1 MKRKL
6 ISESRAVQ
14 LALAATLTIPL
25 VLAAGCSKNRA
36 HASGTEPPEA
46 AAPIVGITP
55 VAVRPLERQ
64 LTVSSEL
71 VPFQEIDVYAKQS
84 GFVND
89 LRVDYGTR
97 VKKGDVMAVLEI
109 PELEQLIAQ
118 DEAAI
123 RSANDQVTHA
133 QNELKRLKAQ
143 YENIAHPFY
152 LRLKAVADKQKG
164 LIAQQEIDDAA
175 GKDLAAAAQVDAGES
190 ALLAAESQR
199 DQAISKKQQDQVLFD
214 YRKITAPFSG
224 VVTQRYA
231 NQGTLMQAGTSSSTQ
246 ALPLV
251 RLSEDDVFRLVIPV
265 PESYVKYIRI
275 GDPVKV
281 AVPSLGKQ
289 FTGNVQRFSVDVT
302 QDTRTMHTEV
312 DIENPKRVLMPGLY
326 AEATLTLE
334 RKANALVVPV
344 QAVSQ
349 NGNEAAVLVVDM
361 NNRIQNRRI
370 ELGLQNPNEAQ
381 VISGLNEGDRVVVS
395 DRSGLRPGEEVRPQP
410 VEPMHYQG
418 EAGH

>member
-312 DIENPKRVLMPGLY
+312 DIENPRRVLMPGLY

-334 RKANALVVPV
+334 RKASALVVPV

>member
-46 AAPIVGITP
+46 AAPTVGITP

-64 LTVSSEL
+64 LSVSSEL

-312 DIENPKRVLMPGLY
+312 DIENPRRVLMPGLY

-334 RKANALVVPV
+334 RKASALVVPV

>member
-1 MKRKL
+1 MKIKRNPRT
-6 ISESRAVQ
+6 RAGQ
-14 LALAATLTIPL
+14 YAAAALLSITLALTP
-25 VLAAGCSKNRA
+25 GCNRSRA
-36 HASGTEPPEA
+36 HASSLEA
-46 AAPIVGITP
+46 PDAAIPTVGVAP
-55 VAVRPLERQ
+55 VTVKLLERR

-84 GFVND
+84 GYVTD

-109 PELEQLIAQ
+109 PELEQLLAQ

-123 RSANDQVTHA
+123 RSSNDQVTHA

-143 YENIAHPFY
+143 YENISHPFY
-152 LRLKAVADKQKG
+152 QRLKAVADKQTG

-231 NQGTLMQAGTSSSTQ
+231 NFGTLIQAGTSSSTQ
-246 ALPLV
+246 VLPLV
-251 RLSEDDVFRLVIPV
+251 RLSVDDVFRLVIPV

-275 GDPVKV
+275 GSPVTV
-281 AVPSLGKQ
+281 NVPSLSKTFPGK
-289 FTGNVQRFSVDVT
+289 VERFSVDVT

-312 DIENPKRVLMPGLY
+312 NVENPGHILMPGLY

-334 RKANALVVPV
+334 QKNNALVVPV
-344 QAVSQ
+344 QAIAQ
-349 NGNEAAVLVVDM
+349 NGNETAVLVVDM
-361 NNRIQNRRI
+361 NNRIQHRKI
-370 ELGLQNPNEAQ
+370 ELGLQNPNQAE

-395 DRSGLRPGEEVRPQP
+395 DRSGLKAGEEVRPQK
-410 VEPMHYQG
+410 VEPMQYG
-418 EAGH
+418 DEVGH